1 MNIFISMDMSKTTD
15 GYNKL
20 IYPNSKLLIG
30 IGDSFC
36 AGTGTESNELWEK
49 NNWEVE
55 KMRNDPDVFLQARV
69 GSFVNQICQKHLTEY
84 TPINLGMAGKGN
96 RFAIRELFLNPN
108 LNIEIAHE
116 KILVFVVSDF
126 SRFDVANE
134 ICDVSNHSTTLW
146 PSYSEKNRMGYAD
159 LQNHF
164 GESIFNE
171 KFVLSEFLLD
181 MFMLLNWCEINNTK
195 LILISGFTP
204 ELNRDYFFNTLIKGY
219 ENNERM
225 KTVSKLVNKIPWY
238 NVVQPMG
245 YPCITDML
253 LHLENRDD
261 LIPNYGF
268 RHFNIEKTSEF
279 GWMSKCQHPTKKGH
293 ELICDIVYEHILKYN
308 EIVIPNY
315 NLMDLRKISLKD
327 RNLI

>member
-1 MNIFISMDMSKTTD
+1 MDMSKTTD
-15 GYNKL
+15 GFNK
-20 IYPNSKLLIG
+20 IIHEGSKLLIG

-146 PSYSEKNRMGYAD
+146 PSYSEKNRMGYAE

-164 GESIFNE
+164 GESIYTE

-181 MFMLLNWCEINNTK
+181 MYMLINWCEINHTK
-195 LILISGFTP
+195 LLLISGFTP
-204 ELNRDYFFNTLIKGY
+204 ELNRDYFFKTLMKG
-219 ENNERM
+219 NESVLRRNV
-225 KTVSKLVNKIPWY
+225 VSKLINKIPWY
-238 NVVQPMG
+238 NIIQPMG
-245 YPCITDML
+245 YGSIIDML

-279 GWMSKCQHPTKKGH
+279 GWISKCQHPTKKGH
-293 ELICDIVYEHILKYN
+293 ELICDIVYEHILNYN
-308 EIVIPNY
+308 NVVIPNY
-315 NLMDLRKISLKD
+315 NLMDERYFSQEDKKYKSI
-327 RNLI
+327 I